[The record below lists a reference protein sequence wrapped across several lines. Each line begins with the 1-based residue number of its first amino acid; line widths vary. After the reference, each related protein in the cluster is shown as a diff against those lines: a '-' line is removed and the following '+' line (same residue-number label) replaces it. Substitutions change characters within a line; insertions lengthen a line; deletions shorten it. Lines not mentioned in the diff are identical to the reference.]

1 MMSLLIATFPET
13 HEIGKRVAHGLRA
26 EHTKIFVED
35 FPDSEFHL
43 KLKENP
49 RDKTVVIINS
59 IAKDPDRKLIETI
72 LAGGVAKDYGAK
84 KVILVATY
92 MPYLRQDKHFENYDS
107 FSSKYIMGLLSQFDK
122 IIAIDP
128 HLHRIKQLNKL
139 SRKAE
144 SITTNSLI
152 AAYIKKRFKRDFTI
166 VGPDEESAQWSQKI
180 ATLLKKK
187 VVILHK
193 TRLSGTR
200 IKQKEIKSKAFANN
214 VILIDD
220 IISTGK
226 TLSGALQMAKHQ
238 GAKKL
243 VCIGIHGML
252 VNGADT
258 LLRKH
263 AELITT
269 NTIPNKYAK
278 IDIAPLIVDTL
289 KKYK

>member
-1 MMSLLIATFPET
+1 MSLLIATFPET
-13 HEIGKRVAHGLRA
+13 REIGMRVAKALGA
-26 EHTKIFVED
+26 GHTGIFVNQ

-43 KLKENP
+43 ALRKNP
-49 RDKTVVIINS
+49 KNQTVVIISS
-59 IAKDPDRKLIETI
+59 IAHEPDKKLIETI
-72 LAGGVAKDYGAK
+72 LAGGIARDYGAK
-84 KVILVATY
+84 KVILIATY
-92 MPYLRQDKHFENYDS
+92 MPYLRQDKHFEKYDS
-107 FSSKYIMGLLSQFDK
+107 FSSKYIMALLSNFDK
-122 IIAIDP
+122 IIAVDP
-128 HLHRIKQLNKL
+128 HLHRIKKMQKF
-139 SRKAE
+139 SRKAS
-144 SITTNSLI
+144 SITTNGLI
-152 AAYIKKRFKRDFTI
+152 ANYIKKRFKQDFTI

-180 ATLLKKK
+180 ADLLGKK

-193 TRLSGTR
+193 TRISGKK
-200 IKQKEIKSKAFANN
+200 IKQQELKSKDFANN

-226 TLSGALQMAKHQ
+226 TLVGALQMAKKQ

-252 VNGADT
+252 VNNADK
-258 LLRKH
+258 LIRKH

-278 IDIAPLIVDTL
+278 IDISQAIIDAI